1 MYTPHPTSKT
11 FAIHKIRCDKDL
23 SKINSTLLEYLV
35 ERSFNMFMLNN
46 LNNA

>member
-23 SKINSTLLEYLV
+23 SKDLSKINSTLVGVFRGKKL
-35 ERSFNMFMLNN
+35 
-46 LNNA
+46 